1 MPIQFVS
8 IFMRVALTQFT
19 LVLSLKSTVATAGRS
34 QSTQTLVGCPEI
46 SRKKIYIFTNY
57 CTISAIKNS
66 WRIVCVDEQEL
77 AHIKLAPFERVED
90 FKEKGKRG
98 CQVESGA

>member
-1 MPIQFVS
+1 
-8 IFMRVALTQFT
+8 MRVTLTQFT
-19 LVLSLKSTVATAGRS
+19 LVLSLKSTVATAGKS

-46 SRKKIYIFTNY
+46 SRENKYIFTNY